1 MGFPR
6 QARYCTAELGKIV
19 TLDKQKSSSLNL
31 NDGCAGARQQ
41 EDPGLWHVLCGP
53 LRPGGAAEPTK
64 MWMPFA
70 TDICDKLKF
79 MDPHRNPLAC
89 VSLS

>member
-1 MGFPR
+1 MGFLR

-31 NDGCAGARQQ
+31 NDGCTGARQQ

-53 LRPGGAAEPTK
+53 LRPDGQLSQQKCGCLLPLIY
-64 MWMPFA
+64 A
-70 TDICDKLKF
+70 T
-79 MDPHRNPLAC
+79 N
-89 VSLS
+89 